1 MDWLGLLLAPSP
13 ARPSALIAG
22 AAERSAPTNTGS
34 SPRCVVVT
42 DLAEAERVRPEW
54 NALLERAFRNEL
66 TLSPDWLLTWWRVY
80 GGWQGRRLRLGLFHE
95 DGRLIGLAPLL
106 LRWHWYG
113 GGLPFR
119 RLELLAS
126 GEPAEH
132 GIYSNHLSILVERG
146 AEAEVAGR
154 LVRAIEEGAFGGW
167 DEVVLPMM
175 PGDTPMPGLLIN
187 AFHSAGIDAEMT
199 EMACAP
205 YASLPAT
212 WDAYLRE
219 LGKNRRRLIT
229 RSLKALENWAGG
241 DLRLERATDLVSLQK
256 GKAILID
263 LHRARWAEEGQPGV
277 FRSPFY
283 LRFHDTLM
291 QRMLEKGTLE
301 LLWLR
306 AGEQPVAALYGLTWG
321 GKVYAYQTGRR
332 PDLPGQLRQGLVLI
346 ALAIR
351 RAIEEGQREFD
362 LLADDM
368 FYKRQLARSA
378 RPLVRIRATRPS
390 LVEGVRHGAQACRHL
405 LRRLR
410 RAQPP
415 VPAALDETVACSEET
430 EE

>member
-1 MDWLGLLLAPSP
+1 MDWLGLLLSPSP

-22 AAERSAPTNTGS
+22 AAERAAPTDAGRV
-34 SPRCVVVT
+34 PRCVVVT
-42 DLAEAERVRPEW
+42 DLADAERVRPEW

-95 DGRLIGLAPLL
+95 NGRLLGLAPLL
-106 LRWHWYG
+106 LRRHWYG

-132 GIYSNHLSILVERG
+132 GIYTNHLSILAERG
-146 AEAEVAGR
+146 AEEEVAGR
-154 LVRAIEEGAFGGW
+154 LVRAIGEGAFGGW
-167 DEVVLPMM
+167 D
-175 PGDTPMPGLLIN
+175 DTPMPGLLVN
-187 AFHSAGIDAEMT
+187 AFRAAGIAVELT

-212 WDAYLRE
+212 WDAYLHD
-219 LGKNRRRLIT
+219 LGKSRRRNIL
-229 RSLKALENWAGG
+229 RPLKALEAWAGG
-241 DLRLERATDLVSLQK
+241 DLQLERATDLVSLQK

-263 LHRARWAEEGQPGV
+263 LHRARWIEEGQPGV

-283 LRFHDTLM
+283 LRFHDALM
-291 QRMLEKGTLE
+291 RRMLENGNLE

-306 AGEQPVAALYGLTWG
+306 AGEQPLAALYGLAWG
-321 GKVYAYQTGRR
+321 GKMYAYQTGRR
-332 PDLPGQLRQGLVLI
+332 PDLPGHLRPGLVLM

-351 RAIEEGQREFD
+351 RAIEEGRREFD

-368 FYKRQLARSA
+368 FYKRQLARSV

-390 LVEGVRHGAQACRHL
+390 LVEGVRHGAQACRRFL
-405 LRRLR
+405 NRLR
-410 RAQPP
+410 HTPASTPP
-415 VPAALDETVACSEET
+415 APQETVACGEEA
-430 EE
+430 EG